1 MMSGWIFIILTSFC
15 SVLLAHLF
23 KIVEHT
29 EARTTA
35 VLTVNY
41 AFATLI
47 ALLISLRNPEAV
59 NGFFSAEPLTIFLGI
74 ITGVVF
80 IVNFFAYSKSVYLNG
95 VGVSVAAM
103 RVSLLIPVLLSTIW
117 YLEPLLLR
125 QWAGVILVF
134 LALILLLPNKKNL
147 LNKKLS
153 AGWLLVV
160 LFILTG
166 FGDSA
171 LKIYEVDFS
180 EVIGKELFM
189 AIVFFTAFITG
200 LIYFLRTHRGFFTK
214 KEIWL
219 GFCIGLPNLL
229 TAIFLIAALEVMNGA
244 VVYSAV
250 NVLTVL
256 GGTILGLMRWKDRYT
271 RLQLLGILFT
281 IVSVLLLIDS

>member
-1 MMSGWIFIILTSFC
+1 MTGWIFVILTSFC
-15 SVLLAHLF
+15 SILLAHLF

-29 EARTTA
+29 DARTTA

-41 AFATLI
+41 AFATI
-47 ALLISLRNPEAV
+47 FALLISLRNPESMQV
-59 NGFFSAEPLTIFLGI
+59 LFSPEPLMIILGV

-117 YLEPLLLR
+117 YSELLLAR
-125 QWAGVILVF
+125 QWIGVFLVF
-134 LALILLLPNKKNL
+134 FALILLLPNKKNL
-147 LNKKLS
+147 LNKNLS

-160 LFILTG
+160 LFVLTG

-171 LKIYEVDFS
+171 LKIYEVELS
-180 EVIGKELFM
+180 EDIVKELFM
-189 AIVFFTAFITG
+189 AIVFLTAFITG
-200 LIYFLRTHRGFFTK
+200 LIYFLSTQKGFFTK

-229 TAIFLIAALEVMNGA
+229 TAIFLIAALEGMNGA

-256 GGTILGLMRWKDRYT
+256 GGTLLGLMRWKDTYT
-271 RLQLLGILFT
+271 SMQLLGILFT
-281 IVSVLLLIDS
+281 IISVLLLIDS

>member
-1 MMSGWIFIILTSFC
+1 MSGWIFIILTSFC
-15 SVLLAHLF
+15 SVLIAHLF

-41 AFATLI
+41 AFATVI
-47 ALLISLRNPEAV
+47 ALLLPFRNP
-59 NGFFSAEPLTIFLGI
+59 GFALSNFSAEPLTIFLGI
-74 ITGVVF
+74 VTGVVF
-80 IVNFFAYSKSVYLNG
+80 IVNFFSYSKSVYLNG

-117 YLEPLLLR
+117 YLEPILFR
-125 QWAGVILVF
+125 QWAGVVLVLF
-134 LALILLLPNKKNL
+134 ALMFMLPDKKSL
-147 LNKKLS
+147 LNKRLS

-160 LFILTG
+160 LFVLTG

-171 LKIYEVDFS
+171 LKIYEADFS
-180 EVIGKELFM
+180 GDIVKELFM
-189 AIVFFTAFITG
+189 AIVFFTAFMTG
-200 LIYFLRTHRGFFTK
+200 LIYFLATYKGFFTK

-219 GFCIGLPNLL
+219 GFCIGVPNLF

-256 GGTILGLMRWKDRYT
+256 GGTLLGLMRWKDKYT
-271 RLQLLGILFT
+271 RLQVIGILLT
-281 IVSVLLLIDS
+281 IISVILLVDS

>member
-1 MMSGWIFIILTSFC
+1 MIGWIFIILTSVC
-15 SVLLAHLF
+15 SILIAHLF

-41 AFATLI
+41 AFATII
-47 ALLISLRNPEAV
+47 ALLLSFRNP
-59 NGFFSAEPLTIFLGI
+59 GFAPSNFMAEPTTMFLGI
-74 ITGVVF
+74 ATGVVF
-80 IVNFFAYSKSVYLNG
+80 IINFFTYSKSVYLNG

-103 RVSLLIPVLLSTIW
+103 RVSLFIPVILSTIW
-117 YLEPLLLR
+117 YLEPLLPR
-125 QWAGVILVF
+125 QWVGIVF
-134 LALILLLPNKKNL
+134 VFIALILLLPDKKNL
-147 LNKKLS
+147 LNKNFS

-160 LFILTG
+160 LFLLTG

-180 EVIGKELFM
+180 GDIVKEMFM
-189 AIVFFTAFITG
+189 GIVFFTSFITG
-200 LIYFLRTHRGFFTK
+200 LIYFLITHKGFFTK

-219 GFCIGLPNLL
+219 GCCIGLPNLL

-256 GGTILGLMRWKDRYT
+256 GGTLLGLMRWKDKYT
-271 RLQLLGILFT
+271 GLQIIGLSLTIISVILL
-281 IVSVLLLIDS
+281 VDS

>member
-1 MMSGWIFIILTSFC
+1 MSGWVFIILTSFC

-23 KIVEHT
+23 KIVENT
-29 EARTTA
+29 QARTTA

-41 AFATLI
+41 SFATII
-47 ALLISLRNPEAV
+47 ALLISFWSPGVKV
-59 NGFFSAEPLTIFLGI
+59 NIFSAEPFTIFLGI
-74 ITGVVF
+74 ITGIVF
-80 IVNFFAYSKSVYLNG
+80 IVNFFAYSKSVYKNG
-95 VGVSVAAM
+95 VGVSVASM
-103 RVSLLIPVLLSTIW
+103 RVSLLLPVLLSTFW
-117 YLEPLLLR
+117 YLEPLVLR
-125 QWAGVILVF
+125 QWVGVLLVF

-147 LNKKLS
+147 LNSRLS
-153 AGWLLVV
+153 AGWLLIV
-160 LFILTG
+160 LFVLTG

-180 EVIGKELFM
+180 QDIGKELFM
-189 AIVFFTAFITG
+189 AVVFFTAFMTG
-200 LIYFLRTHRGFFTK
+200 AVYFLTTHKGFFTK

-256 GGTILGLMRWKDRYT
+256 GGTVLGLVRWKDKYSRP
-271 RLQLLGILFT
+271 QLIGIVLT
-281 IVSVLLLIDS
+281 IISVLLLIES

>member
-1 MMSGWIFIILTSFC
+1 MTGWIFIVLTSSC

-23 KIVEHT
+23 KIVENT

-35 VLTVNY
+35 VLTINY

-47 ALLISLRNPEAV
+47 ALFISFRTPGITLDS
-59 NGFFSAEPLTIFLGI
+59 FSAEPLTIFLGI
-74 ITGVVF
+74 VTGVVF
-80 IVNFFAYSKSVYLNG
+80 ILNFFAYSKSVFLNG

-117 YLEPLLLR
+117 YLEPLLIR
-125 QWAGVILVF
+125 QWAGIVLVF
-134 LALILLLPNKKNL
+134 FALTLLLPNRKNL
-147 LNKKLS
+147 LNRKLS
-153 AGWLLVV
+153 AGWLLIV
-160 LFILTG
+160 LFVLTG

-180 EVIGKELFM
+180 QDIIKELFM
-189 AIVFFTAFITG
+189 AVVFCTAFITG
-200 LIYFLRTHRGFFTK
+200 LGYFITSYDRFFTK

-256 GGTILGLMRWKDRYT
+256 GGTILGILRWKDKYT
-271 RLQLLGILFT
+271 RLQLMGIVFT
-281 IVSVLLLIDS
+281 IISVLLLID

>member
-1 MMSGWIFIILTSFC
+1 MTGWIFVILTSFC

-23 KIVEHT
+23 KITEHT

-41 AFATLI
+41 AFATLF
-47 ALLISLRNPEAV
+47 ALLISLRNPDVV
-59 NGFFSAEPLTIFLGI
+59 NSFSNVDPPIILLGI

-117 YLEPLLLR
+117 YLEPLLMR

-134 LALILLLPNKKNL
+134 FALVLLLPNKRNL

-160 LFILTG
+160 LFFLTG

-171 LKIYEVDFS
+171 LKVYEVDFS
-180 EVIGKELFM
+180 TLLVKELFM
-189 AIVFFTAFITG
+189 AIVFTTAFITG
-200 LIYFLRTHRGFFTK
+200 VIYFLSTQKTFFTK
-214 KEIWL
+214 KEIML
-219 GFCIGLPNLL
+219 GCFIGLPNLL

-256 GGTILGLMRWKDRYT
+256 GGTLLGLIRWKDKYT
-271 RLQLLGILFT
+271 RLQLIGIIIT
-281 IVSVLLLIDS
+281 IVSVLLLVDP

>member
-1 MMSGWIFIILTSFC
+1 MTGWIFIVLTSSC

-23 KIVEHT
+23 KIVENT

-35 VLTVNY
+35 VLTINY

-47 ALLISLRNPEAV
+47 ALFISFRTPGITLDS
-59 NGFFSAEPLTIFLGI
+59 FSAEPLTIFLGI
-74 ITGVVF
+74 VTGVVF
-80 IVNFFAYSKSVYLNG
+80 ILNFFAYSKSVFLNG

-117 YLEPLLLR
+117 YLEPLLIR
-125 QWAGVILVF
+125 QWAGIVLVF
-134 LALILLLPNKKNL
+134 FALTLLLPNRKNL
-147 LNKKLS
+147 LNRKLS
-153 AGWLLVV
+153 AGWLLIV
-160 LFILTG
+160 LFVLTG

-180 EVIGKELFM
+180 QDIIKELFM
-189 AIVFFTAFITG
+189 AVVFCTAFITG
-200 LIYFLRTHRGFFTK
+200 LGYFITSYDGFFTK

-256 GGTILGLMRWKDRYT
+256 GGTILGILRWKDKYT
-271 RLQLLGILFT
+271 RLQLMGIVFT
-281 IVSVLLLIDS
+281 IISVLLLID

>member
-1 MMSGWIFIILTSFC
+1 MTGWIFVILTSFC

-23 KIVEHT
+23 KITEHT

-41 AFATLI
+41 AFATLF
-47 ALLISLRNPEAV
+47 ALLISLRNQDVAHALSNV
-59 NGFFSAEPLTIFLGI
+59 NPPVILLGM

-95 VGVSVAAM
+95 VGVSIAAM
-103 RVSLLIPVLLSTIW
+103 RVSLLVPVLLSTIW
-117 YLEPLLLR
+117 YLEPLHLS

-134 LALILLLPNKKNL
+134 LALVLLLPNKRNL

-180 EVIGKELFM
+180 VLLVKELFM
-189 AIVFFTAFITG
+189 AIVFTTAFITG
-200 LIYFLRTHRGFFTK
+200 LIYFFSTEKGFFTK

-219 GFCIGLPNLL
+219 GSCIGLPNLL
-229 TAIFLIAALEVMNGA
+229 TAIFLIEALEVMNGA

-256 GGTILGLMRWKDRYT
+256 GGTLLGLIRWKDKYT
-271 RLQLLGILFT
+271 RLQLLGIIIT
-281 IVSVLLLIDS
+281 VISVLLLIDP

>member
-1 MMSGWIFIILTSFC
+1 MTGWIFVILTSFC

-23 KIVEHT
+23 KITEHT

-41 AFATLI
+41 AFATLF
-47 ALLISLRNPEAV
+47 ALLISLLNPDVVYA
-59 NGFFSAEPLTIFLGI
+59 FSNVDPPIIILGI

-117 YLEPLLLR
+117 YLEPLLMR

-134 LALILLLPNKKNL
+134 FALILLLPNKRNL
-147 LNKKLS
+147 LNRKLS
-153 AGWLLVV
+153 AGWLLLV

-171 LKIYEVDFS
+171 LKVYEVDFS
-180 EVIGKELFM
+180 MLLVKELFM
-189 AIVFFTAFITG
+189 AIVFTTAFITG
-200 LIYFLRTHRGFFTK
+200 LIYFFSTQKTFFTK

-219 GFCIGLPNLL
+219 GCCIGLPNLL

-244 VVYSAV
+244 VAYSAV

-256 GGTILGLMRWKDRYT
+256 GGTLLGLVRWKDKYT
-271 RLQLLGILFT
+271 RLQLIGIIIT
-281 IVSVLLLIDS
+281 IVSVLLLVDP

>member
-1 MMSGWIFIILTSFC
+1 MTGWIFIVLTSSC

-23 KIVEHT
+23 KIVENT

-35 VLTVNY
+35 VLTINY

-47 ALLISLRNPEAV
+47 ALFISFRTPGITLDS
-59 NGFFSAEPLTIFLGI
+59 FSAEPLTIFLGI
-74 ITGVVF
+74 VTGVVF
-80 IVNFFAYSKSVYLNG
+80 ILNFFAYSKSVFLNG

-117 YLEPLLLR
+117 YLEPLLIR
-125 QWAGVILVF
+125 QWAGIVLVF
-134 LALILLLPNKKNL
+134 FGLILLLPNRKNL
-147 LNKKLS
+147 LNRKLS
-153 AGWLLVV
+153 AGWLLIV
-160 LFILTG
+160 LFVLTG

-180 EVIGKELFM
+180 QDIIKELFM
-189 AIVFFTAFITG
+189 AVVFCTAFITG
-200 LIYFLRTHRGFFTK
+200 LGYFITSYDGFFTK

-256 GGTILGLMRWKDRYT
+256 GGTILGILRWKDKYT
-271 RLQLLGILFT
+271 RLQLMGIVFT
-281 IVSVLLLIDS
+281 IISVLLLID

>member
-1 MMSGWIFIILTSFC
+1 MTGWIYVILTSFC

-23 KIVEHT
+23 KITEHT
-29 EARTTA
+29 DARTAA

-41 AFATLI
+41 AVATLF
-47 ALLISLRNPEAV
+47 ALIISLRSPDALHRLV
-59 NGFFSAEPLTIFLGI
+59 SIDPSILILGV

-103 RVSLLIPVLLSTIW
+103 RVSLLIPVVLSTTW
-117 YLEPLLLR
+117 YLEPLLFR
-125 QWAGVILVF
+125 QWTGIILVF
-134 LALILLLPNKKNL
+134 CALILLLPKK
-147 LNKKLS
+147 KKFMNNRLT

-160 LFILTG
+160 LFLLTG

-180 EVIGKELFM
+180 GILIKELFM
-189 AIVFFTAFITG
+189 GIVFLTAFITG
-200 LIYFLRTHRGFFTK
+200 LIYFLTTQKGFFTK

-219 GFCIGLPNLL
+219 GCGIGIPNLL
-229 TAIFLIAALEVMNGA
+229 TAIFLIAALELMNGA

-256 GGTILGLMRWKDRYT
+256 GGTILGLVRWKDRYT
-271 RLQLLGILFT
+271 PLQLLGILTT